1 MTDGT
6 KAATEKESND
16 TAPEF
21 VVTYPVVEVEKGY
34 LVNVAM
40 TPDMLRRGR
49 LTREHANEAALVIE
63 AMDKKITVLISA
75 LSLYEIEL
83 RDAEKRRDVRKF
95 LSKLCTNIN
104 NLLLKLQLKEPKP
117 RS

>member
-1 MTDGT
+1 MTDGI

-16 TAPEF
+16 TDF
-21 VVTYPVVEVEKGY
+21 VVTYPVVEVDKGFF
-34 LVNVAM
+34 VNVAM
-40 TPDMLRRGR
+40 TPDMLRSSRM
-49 LTREHANEAALVIE
+49 TRERANEAALVIE

-95 LSKLCTNIN
+95 LVKLCTNIN
-104 NLLLKLQLKEPKP
+104 TLLVKLQLRAPKKE
-117 RS
+117 